1 MEISCAMAPQIPP
14 WAISARILKG
24 AGAMVESTRL
34 TFPSA
39 ICYTLLVMSSP
50 RDYMSPG
57 GFWVG
62 IVVAVIL
69 FTVFVLELLGL
80 W

>member
-1 MEISCAMAPQIPP
+1 MSAMDEN
-14 WAISARILKG
+14 RI
-24 AGAMVESTRL
+24 L

-39 ICYTLLVMSSP
+39 ICYTLPVMSSP
-50 RDYMSPG
+50 RDYMSLG

-62 IVVAVIL
+62 IVITVIL
-69 FTVFVLELLGL
+69 FTVFILELLGL

>member
-1 MEISCAMAPQIPP
+1 
-14 WAISARILKG
+14 
-24 AGAMVESTRL
+24 MVEKVML
-34 TFPSA
+34 TLPSA
-39 ICYTLLVMSSP
+39 MCYTLPVMSSP

-62 IVVAVIL
+62 IVITVIL
-69 FTVFVLELLGL
+69 FTVFILELLGL

>member
-1 MEISCAMAPQIPP
+1 
-14 WAISARILKG
+14 
-24 AGAMVESTRL
+24 
-34 TFPSA
+34 
-39 ICYTLLVMSSP
+39 MSSP